1 MPIISPKDAKH
12 RPITPSSVCVWN
24 DHGESCRYAG
34 ILSYSTN
41 GSGPWYCRE
50 HWSKLNDYPVDGRGN
65 AEPKLP
71 LHSLAVDDILAKLK
85 RGA

>member
-1 MPIISPKDAKH
+1 MPIVSPKDAKG
-12 RPITPSSVCVWN
+12 RPITPSSVCAWN
-24 DHGESCRYAG
+24 DHGESCKYAG

-50 HWSKLNDYPVDGRGN
+50 HWGKLNDYPQAIRGN
-65 AEPKLP
+65 ELPSEP
-71 LHSLAVDDILAKLK
+71 LHSTAVDEIRARLK